1 MKIWII
7 GVLVIAALIS
17 GCTEQQTTQQQTPA
31 ATPITTTASAT
42 PGVTTVQTIAAPTT
56 TLTTSAAVVEIKGSA
71 YNTATMTIS
80 KGTTVTWKQLDD
92 TSHTVTSAL
101 GTYEPS
107 HQVKVLDSP
116 LLSKGQTYSYTFT
129 QTGTFDYS
137 CMIHPSMKG
146 KVIVT

>member
-7 GVLVIAALIS
+7 GVLVIAVLIS
-17 GCTEQQTTQQQTPA
+17 GCTEQQTT
-31 ATPITTTASAT
+31 
-42 PGVTTVQTIAAPTT
+42 AAPTT
-56 TLTTSAAVVEIKGSA
+56 TMTTSAAVVEIKGSA
-71 YNTATMTIS
+71 YNPATITIS
-80 KGTTVTWKQLDD
+80 KGTMVTWKQLDD
-92 TSHTVTSAL
+92 TSHTVSSIL

-116 LLSKGQTYSYTFT
+116 ILSKGQTYSYTFT

-137 CMIHPSMKG
+137 CMLHPSMKG